1 MNKKVLFAVLVTVL
15 PASAMA
21 VDNVGGC
28 GVGSKLFDTQK
39 GLAPQ
44 VLAVTTNGTFGN
56 QTFGITSG
64 TLGCTQ
70 DGVVKSNWKMAM
82 FIDGNREQVARD
94 MSSGSGE
101 SLEALTALIGVSDEH
116 KPAFFRVTHENFS
129 TIFRA
134 EAGTEQVM
142 AALRE
147 VLARDPELA
156 RYSTAI

>member
-1 MNKKVLFAVLVTVL
+1 MNTKVLVAALITLL

-28 GVGSKLFDTQK
+28 GVGSKLFDGQK
-39 GLAPQ
+39 GVAPQ
-44 VLAVTTNGTFGN
+44 VLAVTTNGTSAN

-70 DGVVKSNWKMAM
+70 DGVVKSSWKTAM

-101 SLEALTALIGVSDEH
+101 VNSSRS
-116 KPAFFRVTHENFS
+116 PVTGWSNPS
-129 TIFRA
+129 
-134 EAGTEQVM
+134 V
-142 AALRE
+142 AACN
-147 VLARDPELA
+147 A
-156 RYSTAI
+156 

>member
-1 MNKKVLFAVLVTVL
+1 MHKKNLLAALIILL
-15 PASAMA
+15 PVSAMA

-44 VLAVTTNGTFGN
+44 VLAVTTNGTLGN

-70 DGVVKSNWKMAM
+70 DGVVKSNWKTAM

-94 MSSGSGE
+94 MSSGGGE
-101 SLEALTALIGVSDEH
+101 SLDALSALIGVSDEH
-116 KPAFFRVTHENFS
+116 KPAFFRVTQENFS

-147 VLARDPELA
+147 VLARDAELA

>member
-1 MNKKVLFAVLVTVL
+1 MNKKVLLAALVTLL

-21 VDNVGGC
+21 DNVGGC

-39 GLAPQ
+39 GVAPQ
-44 VLAVTTNGTFGN
+44 VLAVTTNGSTGN

-70 DGVVKSNWKMAM
+70 DGLVKSNWKTAM

-101 SLEALTALIGVSDEH
+101 SLEALSALIGVSDEH
-116 KPAFFRVTHENFS
+116 KPAFFRVTQENFS
-129 TIFRA
+129 SIFRA

>member
-1 MNKKVLFAVLVTVL
+1 MNTKVLVAALITLL

-28 GVGSKLFDTQK
+28 GVGSKLFDGQK
-39 GLAPQ
+39 GVAPQ
-44 VLAVTTNGTFGN
+44 VLAVTTNGTSAN

-70 DGVVKSNWKMAM
+70 DGVVKSSWKTAM

-101 SLEALTALIGVSDEH
+101 SLEALSALIGVSDAD
-116 KPAFFRVTHENFS
+116 KPAFFRVTQENFS

-142 AALRE
+142 AALRD
-147 VLARDPELA
+147 VLARNPELA